1 MVRRGWYI
9 SRLLMAMLVAVS
21 GLAGCTPWPMEAS
34 GGLAERHPIHWG
46 AALEMDDRY
55 QRLFDGGAVSW
66 APSRMM
72 DARILLARA
81 RREHAGELYA
91 DAEATLRLAD
101 GVLVTLEHDMAK
113 RSRAQMPPRAHT
125 PSRAQPPSR
134 PGS

>member
-1 MVRRGWYI
+1 MVRRAMYI
-9 SRLLMAMLVAVS
+9 SQLLMVMLVAVA
-21 GLAGCTPWPMEAS
+21 GLSGCTPWPMEAS
-34 GGLAERHPIHWG
+34 GGLAERHATHWG
-46 AALEMDDRY
+46 AALQMDDRY
-55 QRLFDGGAVSW
+55 QRLFNGGAVSW

-81 RREHAGELYA
+81 RREHTGELDA

-113 RSRAQMPPRAHT
+113 RSRAQAPP
-125 PSRAQPPSR
+125 R

>member
-1 MVRRGWYI
+1 MVRRAMYI
-9 SRLLMAMLVAVS
+9 SQLLMVMLVAVA

-34 GGLAERHPIHWG
+34 GGLAERHATQWG
-46 AALEMDDRY
+46 AALQMDDRY
-55 QRLFDGGAVSW
+55 QRLFNGGAVSW

-81 RREHAGELYA
+81 RREHTGELDA

-101 GVLVTLEHDMAK
+101 GVLVTLEHDMEK
-113 RSRAQMPPRAHT
+113 RSRAQTPP
-125 PSRAQPPSR
+125 R